1 MRKLIAVAGVVSV
14 LLAGCS
20 STGDVSGATQ
30 GAGED
35 WTATPKSE
43 SLPNFPHSDYT
54 FTYSYSSQAVQYT
67 ATVTVEDG
75 GVVSVEF
82 EDPTRFSDED
92 NMERLYRQWADRS
105 TMDFIIEDIRNAKE
119 SGDVEV
125 VWRENRD
132 HPESAKLDPMPSGID
147 DESSWTI
154 LDVEVD
160 ATPSST

>member
-20 STGDVSGATQ
+20 STGDVSEATP
-30 GAGED
+30 GAGEG
-35 WTATPKSE
+35 WSATPKSE
-43 SLPNFPHSDYT
+43 SLPNFPHSNYT

-75 GVVSVEF
+75 GVVNVEF
-82 EDPTRFSDED
+82 EEPIYED
-92 NMERLYRQWADRS
+92 NMEHIYRQWVGLA
-105 TMDFIIEDIRNAKE
+105 TMDFIIEDIRNAKKT
-119 SGDVEV
+119 GDVEV

-132 HPESAKLDPMPSGID
+132 HPESARLDPIPSGID

-154 LDVEVD
+154 LDVEVG

>member
-1 MRKLIAVAGVVSV
+1 MRLFLYSIFCAV
-14 LLAGCS
+14 LLTGCVS
-20 STGDVSGATQ
+20 GDVDDATP
-30 GAGED
+30 GAGEG
-35 WTATPKSE
+35 WTPTLKAE
-43 SLPNFPHSDYT
+43 SLPDFPHVDYT
-54 FTYSYSSQAVQYT
+54 FTYSYSSMAMQYT

-75 GVVSVEF
+75 GVVNVEF
-82 EDPTRFSDED
+82 EEPRFSDED
-92 NMERLYRQWADRS
+92 NMERVYRQWADRS

-119 SGDVEV
+119 SGDVAV

-132 HPESAKLDPMPSGID
+132 HPESAKLDPMPSSID